1 MKRTKIIDN
10 YVAETEVSMLKFER
24 ETFLLLID
32 QFPDIKD
39 DMTRMMREQEEQ
51 MINDQYFQSTI
62 NDNKTKNA
70 ILQNFKEIIQE
81 EKQSR
86 YEQNKS
92 IALKSNKAVNFL

>member
-1 MKRTKIIDN
+1 MYFIMSGVVKNTRTNRFFQQGQMLNHDCIMKRTKIIDN

-51 MINDQYFQSTI
+51 MIND
-62 NDNKTKNA
+62 
-70 ILQNFKEIIQE
+70 
-81 EKQSR
+81 
-86 YEQNKS
+86 
-92 IALKSNKAVNFL
+92 